1 MKRFVGVGLFE
12 VGTIVDEEIDEGGGE
27 TSLNSERSSE
37 NLDCCF
43 LLFATKVLQRTPIR
57 VLHRRSPLEREKII
71 HWMKIEAIAGSS
83 QYFLLHLCTQVWFYI
98 PSCVDENSQ

>member
-1 MKRFVGVGLFE
+1 MWVQFR
-12 VGTIVDEEIDEGGGE
+12 
-27 TSLNSERSSE
+27 

-43 LLFATKVLQRTPIR
+43 LLFATKQYAALVWISRPLKDEDFQHVSSVKDLKVLQRTPIR

-83 QYFLLHLCTQVWFYI
+83 QYFLLHLCTRVWFYI

>member
-37 NLDCCF
+37 F
-43 LLFATKVLQRTPIR
+43 
-57 VLHRRSPLEREKII
+57 
-71 HWMKIEAIAGSS
+71 G
-83 QYFLLHLCTQVWFYI
+83 
-98 PSCVDENSQ
+98 